1 MRLGI
6 ISDAH
11 HYFDAK
17 GKLYTLTPLA
27 RQFEQWAALFDE
39 VIICAPLLLGP
50 PSNTASPY
58 QATNID
64 LLPIVNAGGNTLRA
78 KMNLVFALKD
88 WWVAVNEL
96 LKRVDAVHIRCP
108 NNISILGLLALARSS
123 RLRQAVY
130 TGNWRGYKSEPL
142 TYRLQR
148 WVLKGYFHG
157 PVAVYGK
164 WPNQPPHIVPSFSPS
179 FSLKD
184 WEQESVTVARK
195 IDYLQRT
202 SPLSRVLKLVAV
214 GALDR
219 NKNQQLAIHA
229 VKMLHDKLIM
239 AELYLLGDGQSR
251 THLEQLS
258 QSMGLDNLV
267 HFCGRV
273 SHDGVREFYREA
285 DFVVQPS
292 LTEGF
297 SKVPVEGLVHGA
309 IPILSDVSVN
319 PQIVGGSARG
329 RYFPTNDAAALAKHI
344 EELAE
349 RPSEMVR
356 LIKNGRDYSR
366 ILTLE
371 AWQEHIEQM
380 LRTHWVNGTE
390 PRDLNEVL
398 S

>member
-6 ISDAH
+6 ISDAD

-27 RQFEQWAALFDE
+27 RQFEQWAGLFSE
-39 VIICAPLLLGP
+39 VIVCAPLLVGP

-58 QATNID
+58 LATNIN
-64 LLPIVNAGGNTLRA
+64 LLPIVDAGGNTIRA
-78 KMNLVFALKD
+78 KMNLVLALRE

-130 TGNWRGYKSEPL
+130 TGNWRGYQNEPL

-148 WVLKGYFHG
+148 LILKRYFRG
-157 PVAVYGK
+157 PVAVYGE
-164 WPNQPPHIVPSFSPS
+164 WPDQPPHIVPSFSPS
-179 FSLKD
+179 FSLLE
-184 WEQESVTVARK
+184 WQQEGAAVVRK
-195 IDYLQRT
+195 IRYLQST
-202 SPLSRVLKLVAV
+202 SPSSRALKLISV
-214 GALDR
+214 GALNS

-229 VKMLHDKLIM
+229 VKILRDRLIQV
-239 AELYLLGDGQSR
+239 ELNLLGEGENQR
-251 THLEQLS
+251 NLEQLS
-258 QSMGLDNLV
+258 RRMGLTEIV

-273 SHDGVREFYREA
+273 SHDSVREFYREA

-297 SKVPVEGLVHGA
+297 SKVPMEAFVHGA
-309 IPILSDVSVN
+309 IPLLSNVSIN
-319 PQIVGGSARG
+319 AQIVGESDRG
-329 RYFPTNDAAALAKHI
+329 RHFPTDDATTLAKQI
-344 EELAE
+344 EEVARE
-349 RPSEMVR
+349 PREMVR

-371 AWQEHIEQM
+371 AWQDHISQM
-380 LRTHWVNGTE
+380 LRTHWVS
-390 PRDLNEVL
+390 DLN
-398 S
+398 